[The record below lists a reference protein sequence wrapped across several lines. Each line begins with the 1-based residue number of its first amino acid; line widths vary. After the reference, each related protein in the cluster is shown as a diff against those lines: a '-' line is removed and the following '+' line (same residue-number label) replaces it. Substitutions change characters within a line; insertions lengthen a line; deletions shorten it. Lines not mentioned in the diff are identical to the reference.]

1 MSASAA
7 PLPPTGPSPAAAA
20 HASALART
28 LARTADRLDAD
39 AVTLAAAVR
48 ARTPRWHGPAADAFA
63 TYAHSTDALRGTT
76 TTELRTAAGRLEAH
90 ARGLREVRGRGVP

>member
-1 MSASAA
+1 MSVSAA
-7 PLPPTGPSPAAAA
+7 PSPPPGPSPASVA

-28 LARTADRLDAD
+28 LAHTADRLDAD

-48 ARTPRWHGPAADAFA
+48 ARTPRWHGPAADAFT
-63 TYAHSTDALRGTT
+63 TYAHTTDALRGAA

-90 ARGLREVRGRGVP
+90 ARGLQEARRRGVP

>member
-7 PLPPTGPSPAAAA
+7 PDPPSGPSPASVA

-28 LARTADRLDAD
+28 LARAADRLDAD

-48 ARTPRWHGPAADAFA
+48 ARAPRWRGPAADAFA
-63 TYAHSTDALRGTT
+63 TYAHTTDALRSTA

-90 ARGLREVRGRGVP
+90 ARGLREVRARGVP